1 MHFSLLYFSSFFLYW
16 TKKEKIYKRSRYRR
30 PAYGGKYCTGPSDDC
45 KICESVKCTTNIDL
59 RAQQCSRL
67 IDILDFKE
75 ISSKLNTTWLAYE
88 PEEHELKCRLVCRSK
103 ETGEIFYSGKNLM
116 NGTPCSYGSTDICIQ
131 VTKGNLYYLSEIEE
145 GQTL

>member
-1 MHFSLLYFSSFFLYW
+1 MHFSLLYIFFFFW
-16 TKKEKIYKRSRYRR
+16 IKRETINKRSCYRR
-30 PAYGGKYCTGPSDDC
+30 PAFGGKYCTGPSDDC

-88 PEEHELKCRLVCRSK
+88 PEELELKCRLVCRSK